1 MIVAART
8 PSRGAVPPALLFDA
22 RPLYIIATADTYVAL
37 DGPALA
43 VSHEERAEQL
53 FPLQRIARVYSS
65 TGVQWSTRALLACA
79 ERGIAVVFVDAQ
91 GEVQAR
97 LLGRPGERDELLLRW
112 REFLLL
118 PQALDMYR
126 HWLHGMRARV
136 AWWAA
141 ARVQAPASMRDP
153 RRARLWIEHQAQRLT
168 GRRAAEKSRQWL
180 RALAYHWI
188 EQHLHDL
195 GFGAST
201 ELSQAGEPAL
211 ARDLAELLMWYLEP
225 PRIGWLRRRHHAAL
239 ARQQPLLSPTHSD
252 LVRLFESR
260 AARVAKRGRDL
271 TGSLHRWLVNEG

>member
-1 MIVAART
+1 MIVAASSNPRV
-8 PSRGAVPPALLFDA
+8 VPPPAIQFDA
-22 RPLYIIATADTYVAL
+22 RPLYIVATADTYVSL

-43 VSHEERAEQL
+43 VSREERAQL
-53 FPLQRIARVYSS
+53 HFPLQRIARVYSS
-65 TGVQWSTRALLACA
+65 TGVHWSTSALLACA

-118 PQALDMYR
+118 PQAPDMYQ
-126 HWLHGMRARV
+126 HWLRGMRARV

-141 ARVQAPASMRDP
+141 VRVQAPASMRDP
-153 RRARLWIEHQAQRLT
+153 RRARLWIEQLALRLT

-180 RALAYHWI
+180 RALAYHWM

-201 ELSQAGEPAL
+201 ELGQAGEPAL

-225 PRIGWLRRRHHAAL
+225 PRIGWLRRRYHAAL
-239 ARQQPLLSPTHSD
+239 ARQQPLLSPTHAD

-271 TGSLHRWLVNEG
+271 TGSLHRWLVSEG